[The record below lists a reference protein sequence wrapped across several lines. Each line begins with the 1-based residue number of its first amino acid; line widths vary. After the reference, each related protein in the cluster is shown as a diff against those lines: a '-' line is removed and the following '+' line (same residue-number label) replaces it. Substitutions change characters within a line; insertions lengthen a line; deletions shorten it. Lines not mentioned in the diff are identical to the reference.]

1 MKKTNEVLSKADKKG
16 QAAMEFLM
24 TYGWAILA
32 AVIVVGVLW
41 YLIGNPANLAGDRFQ
56 LSAPLVANAMSLTS
70 LPVGTGS
77 VTIEFR
83 NGQSQTIT
91 VTSIDFPDKSIC
103 SNSSMSVPIAAGNLT
118 SFTLGCVSPG
128 LLTGDRFNSGVTI
141 KYTVSGSSVTQQSTG
156 SISGKIP

>member
-41 YLIGNPANLAGDRFQ
+41 YLIGNPSNLAGDRFQ
-56 LSAPLVANAMSLTS
+56 LSAPLVANAMSLNTS
-70 LPVGTGS
+70 G

-83 NGQSQTIT
+83 NGESQSIN
-91 VTSIDFPDKSIC
+91 VTAVAFADRTACNTAGGFSQNVSAGAL
-103 SNSSMSVPIAAGNLT
+103 VPLFLPCTGNL
-118 SFTLGCVSPG
+118 VS
-128 LLTGDRFNSGVTI
+128 TDRFSSSVTI
-141 KYTVSGSSVTQQSTG
+141 RYTISGSQVTQQSTG
-156 SISGKIP
+156 SISGKVP